1 MAEKEI
7 RTVIYPGSFDPI
19 TNGHLDIIERASRI
33 FDKVIVVIGTN
44 PEKQPLFTADE
55 RLEMI
60 RGAVAHIDGIE
71 IDHFS
76 GLIVDSAKER
86 GAVAIIRG
94 LRALSDFEFE
104 FQLALMNR
112 HMEPEINTVFLMPH
126 ERYTHL
132 NSSIV
137 RELAHFGRDVTEFVP
152 PIVTQYLK
160 QKSNG

>member
-19 TNGHLDIIERASRI
+19 TNGHLDIIERAAKL

-44 PEKQPLFTADE
+44 PNKQPLFTADE

-60 RGAVAHIDGIE
+60 RASVKHLAGIE
-71 IDHFS
+71 VEHFS
-76 GLIVDSAKER
+76 GLIVDSAKEW

-112 HMEPEINTVFLMPH
+112 HMEPDINTVFLMPH

-137 RELAHFGRDVTEFVP
+137 RELALFGRDVTEFVP
-152 PIVTQYLK
+152 AIVAQYLK
-160 QKSNG
+160 QKYNA